1 VADNPLDNPLDN
13 PCPVTPEQVV
23 GAMSIADV
31 QELLGE
37 LGMADDVST
46 SRRFQLLVAEYGRF
60 ELAIESI
67 GGAATMRR
75 AA

>member
-1 VADNPLDNPLDN
+1 MEDKTIDN

-23 GAMSIADV
+23 GRMSIADV
-31 QELLGE
+31 QELLGD
-37 LGMADDVST
+37 LGIAADVST
-46 SRRFQLLVAEYGRF
+46 SRRFQLLVAELGRF

>member
-1 VADNPLDNPLDN
+1 
-13 PCPVTPEQVV
+13 
-23 GAMSIADV
+23 MSIADV
-31 QELLGE
+31 QELLVE
-37 LGMADDVST
+37 LGIAADVST
-46 SRRFQLLVAEYGRF
+46 SRRFQSLVAELGRF